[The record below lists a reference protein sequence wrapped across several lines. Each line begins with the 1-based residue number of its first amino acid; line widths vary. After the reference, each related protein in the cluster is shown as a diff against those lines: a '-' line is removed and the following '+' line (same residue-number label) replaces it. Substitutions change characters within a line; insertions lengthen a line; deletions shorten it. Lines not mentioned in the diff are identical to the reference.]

1 MIRPRSLVA
10 PLRALACAV
19 ALVALQPAGARACPG
34 DCGADDSV
42 SVDELIRGVSIA
54 LGLAELDNCPAF
66 DVSGDGHLSIDE
78 LIAAVNA
85 LLDGCPLPTA
95 VVAETIDIPSDAA
108 PADTP
113 GSPGVAVLNP
123 NLITQLGPNPNLNQ
137 ARYTRFH
144 LDATDLQPD
153 AILIL
158 VPGFEA
164 GANTFKILA
173 ENLLARAARERRLA
187 LELWAYDRRT
197 NQLEDLAGADVAEM
211 QGDAFVAL
219 DWLYGGELGLPLS
232 PALAGLNRRA
242 IFHNTQADIAFLANW
257 TGLVFSRDIDAI
269 VARARTVAKHANV
282 FLGGH
287 SAGTGFTAR
296 YAATDFNLTGG
307 GAPDPGYAKLR
318 GLVLLEGGGGSLA
331 GTPTND
337 DALDRIIAKADGG
350 LFGAVRDNAPRCVDG
365 TTPCTIASEA
375 TDCAGQVPP
384 KCTLPTTAY
393 AVIPGLLNPRILA
406 SVEVVGIQGSTDP
419 NHGQAL
425 LQVEQGAPGNA
436 AVTKVADLGPLALIS
451 PATVYGSVGSFLDDD
466 GVVAAIASFVA
477 TSIGG
482 PGPVVDGL
490 LTWKDISGP
499 LPPELFPD
507 NGPAPT
513 ALPPMVWGHEKEVTR
528 FDRLLTTFFTGRT
541 NFTDW
546 YFPSA
551 GLSTTSSP
559 GVCTNG
565 TCTAGNVGGTCA
577 GDAACA
583 LSINLDS
590 TALSLGRG
598 RPDIENLTQVANV
611 DIPVICFGGTNGL
624 TPVPAS
630 YLPFAQSIGAC
641 TAPSCSGAPRVVDA
655 TSPNPA
661 FPTFGD
667 VAGGFEVH
675 MNEGYAHVDVVS
687 AEDDADNH
695 VVGPLIEF
703 LARNAQ

>member
-1 MIRPRSLVA
+1 MNRPRPLIAWLRPLVG
-10 PLRALACAV
+10 
-19 ALVALQPAGARACPG
+19 ALVLLAAHPLAARACPG
-34 DCGADDSV
+34 DCSANGIV
-42 SVDELIRGVSIA
+42 SVDEVIRGVNIA
-54 LGLAELDNCPAF
+54 LGLAALDTCASF
-66 DVSGDGHLSIDE
+66 DTTGNGQLSIDE

-95 VVAETIDIPSDAA
+95 VVAETIDIPSAAA

-113 GSPGVAVLNP
+113 GSPGVTVTNP
-123 NLITQLGPNPNLNQ
+123 NLITQLGANPDLNQ

-173 ENLLARAARERRLA
+173 ENLLSRAAREQRLA
-187 LELWAYDRRT
+187 LEVWAYDRRT
-197 NQLEDLAGADVAEM
+197 NQLEDLAGADVAEL
-211 QGDAFVAL
+211 QGDASVAL
-219 DWLYGGELGLPLS
+219 DWLYGGELGLPLD

-242 IFHNTQADIAFLANW
+242 IFHDPQADIAFLANW
-257 TGLVFSRDIDAI
+257 TPLVFSRDIDAI
-269 VARARTVAKHANV
+269 VAQARTAAKHANV

-296 YAATDFNLTGG
+296 YAATDFNLTGS

-318 GLVLLEGGGGSLA
+318 GLVLLEGGGGSLT

-375 TDCAGQVPP
+375 TDCAGQTPP

-393 AVIPGLLNPRILA
+393 AVIPGLLNPHILA
-406 SVEVVGIQGSTDP
+406 SVEVAGIQGSTDP
-419 NHGQAL
+419 NHGQVL
-425 LQVEQGAPGNA
+425 LQVDQGAAGNT
-436 AVTKVADLGPLALIS
+436 AVAKVPDLAPLALIS
-451 PATVYGSVGSFLDDD
+451 PATVEGSVGSFLDDD

-477 TSIGG
+477 TSLGG
-482 PGPVVDGL
+482 PGPIVDGL
-490 LTWKDISGP
+490 LTWKDITQP

-513 ALPPMVWGHEKEVTR
+513 TLPPMVWGHEKEVTR
-528 FDRLLTTFFTGRT
+528 FDRLLTTFYTGHT

-546 YFPSA
+546 YYPSS

-559 GVCTNG
+559 GVCASG
-565 TCTAGNVGGTCA
+565 TCVAGNVGGTCA
-577 GDAACA
+577 NDAACGQA
-583 LSINLDS
+583 IDLDS
-590 TALSLGRG
+590 TALSIGRG
-598 RPDIENLTQVANV
+598 RPDIENLTQVGNV
-611 DIPVICFGGTNGL
+611 NIPVICFGGTNGL
-624 TPVPAS
+624 TPVPGS
-630 YLPFAQSIGAC
+630 YTPFAQSIGAC
-641 TAPSCSGAPRVVDA
+641 TAPSCSGAPRIIDA
-655 TSPNPA
+655 ANPNPA
-661 FPTFGD
+661 FPTFGE

-675 MNEGYAHVDVVS
+675 MNEGFAHVDVVA
-687 AEDDADNH
+687 AEDNADNH
-695 VVGPLIEF
+695 VIGPLIQF
-703 LARNAQ
+703 LARNLQ